1 MQAEY
6 EPDETKPCNAWVC
19 FYFAFLLLPLI
30 TLVLLQTTVWHQNNS
45 ECDPFTPTYVF
56 VPPMTADIEG
66 VVKLFERFEYRKGK
80 CTCLVEYPRYMYILA
95 GFEILVFVYL
105 CVYDFE
111 NCVHTTQRL
120 FDGLICEAV
129 AQERVLQSSKVRRY
143 SRLCSPDCESLRQR
157 ESPSFDA
164 DSFAHLANN
173 ASTVL
178 GTLTRS
184 DESVFTRLVG
194 KSISNTCRRIA
205 LAYSDTISFHS
216 CYGTRSADE
225 DTHLVFDYEHLCDQM
240 RSSVRSLFSG
250 IMPVSLPLKNCS
262 FTAAL
267 TSQNFRV
274 FDCHPATVMS
284 LRQYQEFMLVLC
296 MGSHERLGSTSKLC
310 GMHDDLLR
318 QISVFILMPWDRAL
332 SVLIQRG
339 RWLF

>member
-1 MQAEY
+1 MQA
-6 EPDETKPCNAWVC
+6 PLFLKNSASSLDEEDT
-19 FYFAFLLLPLI
+19 
-30 TLVLLQTTVWHQNNS
+30 
-45 ECDPFTPTYVF
+45 
-56 VPPMTADIEG
+56 
-66 VVKLFERFEYRKGK
+66 
-80 CTCLVEYPRYMYILA
+80 
-95 GFEILVFVYL
+95 EILRTMLDRVVPFVAYDDWD
-105 CVYDFE
+105 DFE
-111 NCVHTTQRL
+111 DCVHTTQRL

-129 AQERVLQSSKVRRY
+129 AQERVLQNSKVRRY
-143 SRLCSPDCESLRQR
+143 SRLCSLDSVSLRQR

-216 CYGTRSADE
+216 CYGTRGVDE

-296 MGSHERLGSTSKLC
+296 MGSHERLGSASKLC
-310 GMHDDLLR
+310 GIHDDLLR

-332 SVLIQRG
+332 SVLIERG